1 VNHDNCLPRK
11 AWEIF
16 FSAEPREVTALRRII
31 RSHLTRWGLPAVAD
45 AAQLCVSELITNV
58 IKHVGVGTPT
68 TLAVSMSG
76 TNLRLEVRDPS
87 MGALSASMPASPEA
101 EDGRGL
107 ALVEAMAESW
117 GVCLTAAGKVTWCE
131 IATALTSPHGH
142 VRDHRVARA
151 DVLLTAYGEQVARCT
166 DDGEPSLGQSAESAV
181 GLIADLLHWIQ
192 AHGLDPDAE
201 LDRAHARFETM
212 SGGWQ

>member
-16 FSAEPREVTALRRII
+16 FSAEPREVAALRRII
-31 RSHLTRWGLPAVAD
+31 RSHLMRWGLLTVVE
-45 AAQLCVSELITNV
+45 AAELCVSELVTNV
-58 IKHVGVGTPT
+58 IKHVGVGTPA
-68 TLAVSMSG
+68 TLTVSMSG

-87 MGALSASMPASPEA
+87 MGVLSANLPASPEA
-101 EDGRGL
+101 EEGRGL

-117 GVCLTAAGKVTWCE
+117 GVCLTAGGKATWCE
-131 IATALTSPHGH
+131 LATALTSPHGH

-151 DVLLTAYGEQVARCT
+151 DVLLTSYGEHVACFA
-166 DDGEPSLGQSAESAV
+166 DDGEPSLGQSVESAV

-192 AHGLDPDAE
+192 AHGLDPEAE
-201 LDRAHARFETM
+201 LDRAHSRFEAM
-212 SGGWQ
+212 SGG